1 MKTADTFGISFF
13 VRRNRE
19 NNGTVPVF
27 LRITVNGKRSEISTK
42 QKVQN
47 SNWDKKR
54 GFGKG
59 QSPEVKK
66 MNTYLERLRGKV
78 IESYQELKLSKKVFT
93 VEDVRNS
100 FLGFGESKHTLL
112 SVYDYHN
119 EIEKNN
125 LHKDTMCNFHT
136 TQKYVKRFLKE
147 KLHVPDIFLSQL
159 NYKFLTDFELFL
171 QQKNNGTGINPICK
185 NTITKNIVRLRKIVN
200 LAIRNE
206 WIDKDPFSKF
216 TISYVPSTRE
226 YLPADELTV
235 IEEHEFTTPGQ
246 ILAKDLFVFSC
257 YTGLAYID
265 TFNLTPQ
272 HVSIGIDGEYW
283 IVTSRQKTDHPVR
296 IPILPKA
303 LDIIE
308 KYKTNPVVIAKGKLL
323 PSIANQK
330 LNFYLKEIAEICGTT
345 KHLTFHVARH
355 TFATTITL
363 TNGVPIETVS
373 KMLGHSNIRTT
384 QIYAKVIET
393 KVSDDMKS
401 LREKLDFKN
410 MQKQKLSKVIM

>member
-66 MNTYLERLRGKV
+66 INTYLERLRGKV
-78 IESYQELKLSKKVFT
+78 VESYQELKLSKKTFT
-93 VEDVRNS
+93 VDDVRNL
-100 FLGFGESKHTLL
+100 FLGVEESKHTLL
-112 SVYDYHN
+112 SIYDYHN
-119 EIEKNN
+119 EIEKNK
-125 LHKDTMCNFHT
+125 LAKGTMTNFYS
-136 TQKYVKRFLKE
+136 TQRHVKRFLKE
-147 KLHVPDIFLSQL
+147 KLHVSDIFLSQL

-185 NTITKNIVRLRKIVN
+185 NTITKNIVRLRKVVN
-200 LAIRNE
+200 LAIKNE

-226 YLPADELTV
+226 YLPAEELAV
-235 IEEHEFTTPGQ
+235 IEKHEFTTPGQ
-246 ILAKDLFVFSC
+246 KLAKDLFIFSC

-283 IVTSRQKTDHPVR
+283 IVTSRKKTDHPVR

-303 LDIIE
+303 LEIIE
-308 KYKTNPVVIAKGKLL
+308 KYKTDAAVLAKGKLL
-323 PSIANQK
+323 PSIANPK
-330 LNFYLKEIAEICGTT
+330 LNLYLKEIAEICGTT

-384 QIYAKVIET
+384 QIYAKVIES

-401 LREKLDFKN
+401 LREKLDFQN
-410 MQKQKLSKVIM
+410 IQKQKLSKVVM

>member
-1 MKTADTFGISFF
+1 MKAADTFGISFF

-47 SNWDKKR
+47 SNWNKKR

-78 IESYQELKLSKKVFT
+78 IESYQELKLSKKAFT
-93 VEDVRNS
+93 VNDVRNL
-100 FLGFGESKHTLL
+100 FLGIEESKHTLL
-112 SVYDYHN
+112 GVYEYHN
-119 EIEKNN
+119 EREKNN
-125 LHKDTMCNFHT
+125 LQKGTMCNFYT
-136 TQKYVKRFLKE
+136 TQKYVKLFLKQ
-147 KLHVPDIFLSQL
+147 KLHVSDIYLSQL
-159 NYKFLTDFELFL
+159 NYKFLTDFEMFL
-171 QQKNNGTGINPICK
+171 QQKNNGTGVNPICK
-185 NTITKNIVRLRKIVN
+185 NTITKNIVRLRKIIN

-206 WIDKDPFSKF
+206 WIDKDPFCKF
-216 TISYVPSTRE
+216 KISYIPSTRE

-235 IEEHEFTTPGQ
+235 IEDHEFTTYGQ
-246 ILAKDLFVFSC
+246 KLAKDLFVFSC

-265 TFNLTPQ
+265 TFNLTPE
-272 HVSIGIDGEYW
+272 HISVGIDGEYW
-283 IVTSRQKTDHPVR
+283 IVTSRKKTDRPVR

-303 LDIIE
+303 LEIIE
-308 KYKTNPVVIAKGKLL
+308 KYKTNPAVLAKGKLF
-323 PSIANQK
+323 PSIGNQK
-330 LNFYLKEIAEICGTT
+330 LNSYLKEIAEICGTT

-355 TFATTITL
+355 TFATTVTL

-384 QIYAKVIET
+384 QIYAKVIES
-393 KVSDDMKS
+393 KVSDDMKL
-401 LREKLDFKN
+401 LRAKLDLQN
-410 MQKQKLSKVIM
+410 IQKQKVSKVVL